1 MYTNNKWQ
9 LYPLLRLAITL
20 CIGIVA
26 GKLLYNYIT
35 IGIWLT
41 IGVVSIISACIIKH
55 ENIQSILIATTTLA
69 LGGTLMCKQLKA
81 TDIFLPNETSQYEA
95 IITST
100 PIIHGKVLKCDIE
113 IMSINGKSINN
124 PINAKATILRDT
136 TTEMQLKTGD
146 GILAESVLE
155 KPQNISDNSNFDY
168 AQWMK
173 IHGYSAQTF
182 IPYWDIHSARVSLGK
197 NAYDRLCIKARIFR
211 DNLSQKLFSDN
222 GKDKGAYSVIS
233 AMTIGDKSALDK
245 ETKDAFSISGGS
257 HVLALSGLHLG
268 IIFSV
273 FLLLFG
279 HSAIAM
285 TLSII
290 GIWAFAFV
298 VGLPPSVVR
307 SAVML
312 SIYALVSIINR
323 KSISF
328 NTLAFAAIVILVMN
342 PLSLWDIGFQMSF
355 MAVAGIFTLYKPMYM
370 WLHPYN
376 KLLSWIWGSICVSL
390 SAQIFTFPI
399 VLHCFGRFSCYFILT
414 NFVVVPCATLIIY
427 MAVALIITIPLTAL
441 YNIICCSIVQ
451 TAGLMNRSVFFISKL
466 PGASIENFYISTSQ
480 TWLLYIFIL
489 CNIAIFKKLKVNL

>member
-1 MYTNNKWQ
+1 MYTNNKLQ
-9 LYPLLRLAITL
+9 LYPLLRLAITF

-26 GKLLYNYIT
+26 GKLLYDYIT

-41 IGVVSIISACIIKH
+41 AGIVFIVSACIIKH
-55 ENIQSILIATTTLA
+55 EHIQSILIAATTLA
-69 LGGTLMCKQLKA
+69 LGGTLMCRQLKA
-81 TDIFLPNETSQYEA
+81 TDIQLSNETSQYEA
-95 IITST
+95 LITST
-100 PIIHGKVLKCDIE
+100 PIVHGKVLKCDIE
-113 IMSINGKSINN
+113 IMSLNGKSLDS

-136 TTEMQLKTGD
+136 TTDMKLNTGD
-146 GILAESVLE
+146 GICAESVLE
-155 KPQNISDNSNFDY
+155 KPHNISGNSNFDY

-173 IHGYSAQTF
+173 IHGYTAQTF
-182 IPYWDIHSARVSLGK
+182 IPYWNIHPARVSLGK
-197 NAYDRLCIKARIFR
+197 NAYDRLCMKAHIFR
-211 DNLSQKLFSDN
+211 DNLSKKIFADN
-222 GKDKGAYSVIS
+222 RKDKEAYSVIS
-233 AMTIGDKSALDK
+233 AMTLGDKSALDK
-245 ETKDAFSISGGS
+245 DTKNAFSISGGS

-290 GIWAFAFV
+290 GIWAFAFI
-298 VGLPPSVVR
+298 VGMPPSVVR

-312 SIYALVSIINR
+312 SVYALVSIINR

-328 NTLAFAAIVILVMN
+328 NTLAFAAIVILVIN

-414 NFVVVPCATLIIY
+414 NFIVVPCATLIIY

-441 YNIICCSIVQ
+441 NNIVCYVIVQ
-451 TAGLMNRSVFFISKL
+451 IAGFMNRSIFFIAGL
-466 PGASIENFYISTSQ
+466 PCSSIENFYISTSQ

-489 CNIAIFKKLKVNL
+489 SNIAMLRRLKVRH